1 MKQLLILLFM
11 VPLMAQSINDTD
23 EAKREIRESVMEQE
37 QMRLEKVYEQKQLR
51 REQQVNEMML
61 RMKKQD
67 KKRKHI
73 IKKKIRKQRIRTF
86 ILGLGIG
93 YAIGDN
99 KWRNYGQSQYYLV

>member
-1 MKQLLILLFM
+1 MKKLLILLFAISIIKLCSF
-11 VPLMAQSINDTD
+11 PLMAQSINDTD
-23 EAKREIRESVMEQE
+23 EARQEYMESVREQE
-37 QMRLEKVYEQKQLR
+37 QMRQEKFNKQKQLR

-67 KKRKHI
+67 KKRKYI
-73 IKKKIRKQRIRTF
+73 VKKKIRKKRIRTF

-99 KWRNYGQSQYYLV
+99 K

>member
-1 MKQLLILLFM
+1 MKKILILLFM
-11 VPLMAQSINDTD
+11 IPLMGQSINDTD
-23 EAKREIRESVMEQE
+23 EAQQEYRESVMEQE
-37 QMRLEKVYEQKQLR
+37 QMRQEKFNKQKQLR

-93 YAIGDN
+93 YAIGD
-99 KWRNYGQSQYYLV
+99 K